1 MSEKELLNAILKR
14 FPRIAEEVK
23 QKPRVARKVVRL
35 ALREPR
41 TVVALIGQFGYTD
54 RLILAAFRCWP
65 ELTTVA
71 ETDETAAT
79 ILSDLQRAVE
89 NVPPHWR
96 ALLFTGDK
104 RSPRVR
110 AALKRIKE
118 VLGEG
123 V

>member
-41 TVVALIGQFGYTD
+41 TV
-54 RLILAAFRCWP
+54 
-65 ELTTVA
+65 A
-71 ETDETAAT
+71 ESDETTAT

-89 NVPPHWR
+89 NVPPLWR
-96 ALLFTGDK
+96 VLLFTGDK

-110 AALKRIKE
+110 AALKRIKK